1 MGFFLTQQHKGLLE
15 NIFKISF
22 TSIRYSII
30 REIHQKAFK
39 FHATSNCR
47 LRTNMFENITIQ
59 QSIVITKSTG
69 IFENALNLKYFPRTF
84 SFLRTLF
91 SLVLSKRWQEDVPRI
106 VRFWEHRFRL
116 WISHR
121 RKETFEIPFYTRSKR
136 SKVSVVPLL
145 IYSLLITT
153 NL

>member
-22 TSIRYSII
+22 TSILYSII
-30 REIHQKAFK
+30 RKIHQKAFK

-69 IFENALNLKYFPRTF
+69 IFENALNLKYFLRTF

-106 VRFWEHRFRL
+106 VRFFVCGFLTDENKHL
-116 WISHR
+116 KSH
-121 RKETFEIPFYTRSKR
+121 FTRAPNAPKC
-136 SKVSVVPLL
+136 LQFL
-145 IYSLLITT
+145 F
-153 NL
+153 